1 MRLPLSVRLF
11 VAYCLFVAASGYF
24 VLTTVGNEIKPGIR
38 QSTEETLVDTAN
50 LLAELLRED
59 VQNGALDQS
68 RLPALLNAYGR
79 RDPQA
84 TIWGIDKHSVSH
96 RIYVTNDKG
105 IVLFDSSGQAVGMDY
120 SRWNDVYKT
129 LRGGYGARTS
139 QSIPG
144 NEASTIMYVAAPIK
158 DIGKDGEKIIGVVT
172 VAKPNST
179 VQPYIE
185 RTQRRLTWLGS
196 GLIAAGLI
204 AGALI
209 SWWLSRAI
217 GKVTQ
222 YAQRV
227 SEGQRV
233 PAPTSTSN
241 ELQQLASAVDSMR
254 VQLEGKAYVERYVQT
269 LTHELKSPLTAIHGA
284 AELLR
289 RELTEE
295 QRDRLLHNIDT
306 ETMRLQQMVERLL
319 QLSMVEQRQ
328 GLDERS
334 IITLR
339 PLLEELTQTHA
350 ARIHS
355 ANLQVSNEISASIN
369 IHGERFLLRQALS
382 NLFDN
387 ALDFTPYGGRIHWNV
402 EQHDG
407 QLIITLTNEGT
418 PIPDFA
424 LPRLTERFYSLP
436 RPSTGRKSTGLG
448 LNFVQ
453 EVAELHGGSL
463 RVYNGNTGITAE
475 LTLSA
480 D

>member
-1 MRLPLSVRLF
+1 MRMSLSIRLF
-11 VAYCLFVAASGYF
+11 LAYCLFVAASGYF
-24 VLTTVGNEIKPGIR
+24 VLTTVSNQIKPGVR

-59 VQNGALDQS
+59 VKNGALDQS
-68 RLPALLNAYGR
+68 RLPDLLSAYSR

-84 TIWGIDKHSVSH
+84 NIWGLTKNTVSH
-96 RIYVTNDKG
+96 RIYVTNDRG
-105 IVLFDSSGQAVGMDY
+105 IVLFDSSGQAIGMDY

-129 LRGGYGARTS
+129 LRGEYGARTS

-144 NEASTIMYVAAPIK
+144 DEGSTIMYVAAPIK
-158 DIGKDGEKIIGVVT
+158 DNGRLIGVVT
-172 VAKPNST
+172 VAKPNRT

-196 GLIAAGLI
+196 GLIAVGLL

-209 SWWLSRAI
+209 SWWLSHAI
-217 GKVTQ
+217 GKVTR

-233 PAPTSTSN
+233 PLPTSTSN
-241 ELQQLASAVDSMR
+241 ELQQLANAVDSMR

-289 RELTEE
+289 RELPIE
-295 QRDRLLHNIDT
+295 QRDRFLNNIDN
-306 ETMRLQQMVERLL
+306 ETTRLQQMVERLL
-319 QLSMVEQRQ
+319 SLAVVEQRQ
-328 GLDERS
+328 ALEERTT
-334 IITLR
+334 IALR
-339 PLLEELTQTHA
+339 PLLDELIHTHA
-350 ARIHS
+350 AKIHS
-355 ANLQVSNEISASIN
+355 TNLQVSNDVSDTIN
-369 IHGERFLLRQALS
+369 MHGERFLLRQALS

-387 ALDFTPYGGRIHWNV
+387 ALDFTPPGGRIVWRA
-402 EQHDG
+402 EQRNL
-407 QLIITLTNEGT
+407 QVVITLTNQGE
-418 PIPDFA
+418 PIPEFA

-453 EVAELHGGSL
+453 EVAELHGGSV
-463 RVYNGNTGITAE
+463 RVFNDSDGVIAE
-475 LTLSA
+475 LTLAIKKS
-480 D
+480 

>member
-1 MRLPLSVRLF
+1 MRISLSVRLF
-11 VAYCLFVAASGYF
+11 LAYCLFVSASGYF
-24 VLTTVGNEIKPGIR
+24 VLTTIGDQIKPGIR

-59 VQNGALDQS
+59 VKNGALDQS
-68 RLPALLNAYGR
+68 RLPALLSAYGR

-84 TIWGIDKHSVSH
+84 SIWGIEKHTVSH

-129 LRGGYGARTS
+129 LHGEYGARTS

-144 NEASTIMYVAAPIK
+144 DESSTIMYVAAPIK
-158 DIGKDGEKIIGVVT
+158 EDEHIIGVVT
-172 VAKPNST
+172 VAKPNRT

-196 GLIAAGLI
+196 GLIAVGLL

-217 GKVTQ
+217 GKVTH

-233 PAPTSTSN
+233 PVPTSTSH
-241 ELQQLASAVDSMR
+241 ELQQLANAVDSMR
-254 VQLEGKAYVERYVQT
+254 AQLEGKAYVERYVQT
-269 LTHELKSPLTAIHGA
+269 LTHELKSPLTAIRGA

-289 RELTEE
+289 RELPAE
-295 QRDRLLHNIDT
+295 QRERFLNNIDT
-306 ETMRLQQMVERLL
+306 ETTRLQQLAEQLL
-319 QLSMVEQRQ
+319 SLAMVEQRQ
-328 GLDERS
+328 GLEERTAIALRSLLDEL
-334 IITLR
+334 I
-339 PLLEELTQTHA
+339 QTHA
-350 ARIHS
+350 ARIHRDRLTI
-355 ANLQVSNEISASIN
+355 NNEVGDTVN
-369 IHGERFLLRQALS
+369 VHGERFLLRQALG

-387 ALDFTPYGGRIHWNV
+387 ALDFTPPGGRIVWRA
-402 EQHDG
+402 EQQG
-407 QLIITLTNEGT
+407 EQLIIALTNQGEA
-418 PIPDFA
+418 IPEFA

-436 RPSTGRKSTGLG
+436 RPGTGRKSTGLG

-453 EVAELHGGSL
+453 EVAELHGGSV
-463 RVYNGNTGITAE
+463 RVFNQDEGVTAE
-475 LTLSA
+475 LRLVA
-480 D
+480 R